1 MKDWS
6 GQFKNAIDYWLV
18 FENDVVKAEDEC
30 AWVGLNQWLDV
41 NKMIQQSVVSI
52 Q

>member
-1 MKDWS
+1 MKDRS
-6 GQFKNAIDYWLV
+6 RQFKNAIDYWLV
-18 FENDVVKAEDEC
+18 FENDVAKAEDEC
-30 AWVGLNQWLDV
+30 VWVGLNQWLDV